1 MPVFSLLLKGKGC
14 AEHRFTMR
22 KHYHLKY
29 LKLLHVHT
37 NIKPTH
43 LFESTHGSAK
53 THQQTT
59 QRLLLAKLSF
69 LGLDQY
75 ENILLGD
82 TGLQEEHSF
91 VVLGACASTTDH
103 IVSRDLYKVLIDRPG
118 FILNQDIIVS
128 LHYLDEENAE
138 VKPLVAHS
146 DLEASGSPTEK
157 AFVDLVFEY
166 EEL

>member
-14 AEHRFTMR
+14 IEHRFTMR

-37 NIKPTH
+37 NIFHNHLYQHPGDTTAQNKP
-43 LFESTHGSAK
+43 
-53 THQQTT
+53 
-59 QRLLLAKLSF
+59 RLLLAKLSF

-75 ENILLGD
+75 ENILLSA
-82 TGLQEEHSF
+82 TGAQEEHSF

-118 FILNQDIIVS
+118 FILNQDIVVS

-146 DLEASGSPTEK
+146 DLEGSGSPTEK